1 MTTDRKQLEENSRDL
16 ADLIKPHL
24 PPGTG
29 FTLFLFDYGADGNLA
44 YISTAP
50 REDSIPMIREWLAHI
65 EGRAFSHP
73 NQKFR
78 T

>member
-1 MTTDRKQLEENSRDL
+1 MTTKREILEEESRKI
-16 ADLIKPHL
+16 ADLIHLHL

-29 FTLFLFDYGADGNLA
+29 FTLFLYDYGADGNLA
-44 YISTAP
+44 YISTAE
-50 REDSIPMIREWLAHI
+50 REYSIPLIREWLAHI
-65 EGRAFSHP
+65 EGRVFSAP